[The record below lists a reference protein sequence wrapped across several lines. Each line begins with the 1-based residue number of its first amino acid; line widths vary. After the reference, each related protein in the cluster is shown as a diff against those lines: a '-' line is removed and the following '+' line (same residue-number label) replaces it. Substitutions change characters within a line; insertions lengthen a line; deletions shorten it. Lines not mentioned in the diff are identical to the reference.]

1 MPVPFILGGA
11 AAAAGLFGVA
21 KGAKAVSNNNEAKE
35 LLERAEIKFDEAKEN
50 LEYAR
55 RDTNISLES
64 LGELKLNSWSDD
76 LGRFVKLVEQV
87 KNVEVSGEANT
98 DDLLKRNLNMSAQ
111 DLVEMREMSLKAG
124 EVVAGGVGA
133 LGAGALAGVASYGG
147 AVMFASAST
156 GTAIASLSG
165 VAATNATLAWFGGGS
180 LAAGGFGMAGGT
192 AVLGGIVAGPILA
205 VGGALYEAKS
215 RENLA
220 EAKQHYAE
228 AKHAIAEMENA
239 VVLMNGIESLSNQYY
254 NVINEVKNRFTIILD
269 RLEHEIEE
277 SKEQQKETFVY
288 KFKNIF
294 TKVMDKEPRIDYRI
308 LTEDQQRVIHK
319 SYQFAQVLKML
330 LETPLLTKDGQIDNN
345 AYEVIETIEEMKLI
359 TSN

>member
-11 AAAAGLFGVA
+11 AVAAGLFGA
-21 KGAKAVSNNNEAKE
+21 SKGAKAISNNNEAKE
-35 LLERAEIKFDEAKEN
+35 LLETAERRFETAKEN

-55 RDTNISLES
+55 QNTNRSLEC

-76 LGRFVKLVEQV
+76 LGRFVTLVEQI
-87 KNVEVSGEANT
+87 KNVELSGQAST
-98 DDLLKRNLNMSAQ
+98 DDLLKRNLNLSSRE
-111 DLVEMREMSLKAG
+111 LVQMKEMSLKAG

-147 AVMFASAST
+147 AMMFASAST
-156 GTAIASLSG
+156 GTAISALSG

-180 LAAGGFGMAGGT
+180 LAAGGLGMAGGT
-192 AVLGGIVAGPILA
+192 AVLGGLVAGPILA

-220 EAKQHYAE
+220 EARKHYAE
-228 AKHAIAEMENA
+228 AKKAVAEMENA
-239 VVLMNGIESLSNQYY
+239 ITLMNGIERLSEQYY
-254 NVINEVKNRFTIILD
+254 NVIIEVQNRFVVILD
-269 RLEHEIEE
+269 RLEQEIEE
-277 SKEQQKETFVY
+277 SKNSQRDTLSY
-288 KFKNIF
+288 KLKSIFKQ
-294 TKVMDKEPRIDYRI
+294 VMNKEPKLDYRN
-308 LTEDQQRVIHK
+308 LTEDQQRVVHI

-330 LETPLLTKDGQIDNN
+330 LETPLLTKEGKIDNN
-345 AYEVIETIEEMKLI
+345 AYEVIENIEEMNLI

>member
-1 MPVPFILGGA
+1 MAVPFILGGV

-21 KGAKAVSNNNEAKE
+21 KGAQAASNNSEAKD
-35 LLERAEIKFDEAKEN
+35 LLERAERKFEDAKDN
-50 LEYAR
+50 LEYAKQN
-55 RDTNISLES
+55 TNRSLEY
-64 LGELKLNSWSDD
+64 LGELKLNSWSND
-76 LGRFVKLVEQV
+76 LGRFVKLVEQI
-87 KNVEVSGEANT
+87 KNVELTGQAST
-98 DDLLKRNLNMSAQ
+98 DDILKRNLNLSSRE
-111 DLVEMREMSLKAG
+111 LVEMKEMSLKAS

-147 AVMFASAST
+147 AMMFASAST

-192 AVLGGIVAGPILA
+192 AVLGGLVAGPILA

-220 EAKQHYAE
+220 EAKKHYAE
-228 AKHAIAEMENA
+228 AKRAVAEMENA
-239 VVLMNGIESLSNQYY
+239 TMLMNGIERLSNQYY
-254 NVINEVKNRFTIILD
+254 NAIVEVQNRFIVVLD
-269 RLEHEIEE
+269 RLEQDIED
-277 SKEQQKETFVY
+277 SKNQQKDTLSY
-288 KFKNIF
+288 KIKSIF
-294 TKVMDKEPRIDYRI
+294 TQAINKEPKLDYRN
-308 LTEDQQRVIHK
+308 LTEDQQRVVHM

-330 LETPLLTKDGQIDNN
+330 LETPLLTKDGNIDNN
-345 AYEVIETIEEMKLI
+345 AYEVIENVEEMNLI